1 MTDTTHGM
9 RVTSATAL
17 EHRAIPPHRHGDAK
31 DHHAVVDPP
40 VGVNAV
46 ATSVPG
52 SGARIDGYPMT
63 ATPRRLSDL
72 LAAASASPPDPELLH
87 QAVADGHDPVLY
99 EAYRDY
105 LPPRPGVITGA
116 AEGWFADLV
125 IYRPGILPN
134 AEPVRSI
141 GHWNSPGQLEI
152 FQTLTGHVL
161 MLTAGTTTDA
171 SPYLYGQT
179 CGPGEFAVVPFGGWH
194 LTYVLDGPA
203 TVLNVYAD
211 HPSPLGYSSRHAAV
225 APDLKY
231 HAARPTARVC
241 ARMASGGIELH
252 GATPQTTTTPGWLT
266 AFLPEGSSLE
276 DFYLTANNRRLA
288 DLMTTAW
295 HHR

>member
-1 MTDTTHGM
+1 MTDTTDRM

-17 EHRAIPPHRHGDAK
+17 EHRMSQSQRRRDERHE
-31 DHHAVVDPP
+31 HTYMDPP
-40 VGVNAV
+40 VSGSAV
-46 ATSVPG
+46 ATSVLG
-52 SGARIDGYPMT
+52 SSARVNGYPMT

-72 LAAASASPPDPELLH
+72 LAAASASPPDPELLR

-99 EAYRDY
+99 EAYRDF
-105 LPPRPGVITGA
+105 LPPRPDSAAGT

-125 IYRPGILPN
+125 IYQPGILPN

-152 FQTLTGHVL
+152 FQTLTGQIL

-171 SPYLYGQT
+171 SPHLQQQI
-179 CGPGEFAVVPFGGWH
+179 CRPGDFAVMPFGGWH

-211 HPSPLGYSSRHAAV
+211 HPSTLGHSSRHAAL

-231 HAARPTARVC
+231 HAARPPARVC
-241 ARMASGGIELH
+241 ARMASGGIELD
-252 GATPQTTTTPGWLT
+252 GATPQTTTAPRWLT

-276 DFYLTANNRRLA
+276 DFYLTADDRRLA

-295 HHR
+295 RHR